1 MADYLIQISYTPEA
15 LARLIANPQNREE
28 VARSLIEKLG
38 GELKGFWFSFGD
50 YDLVELA
57 TLPDN
62 VSAAAL
68 SMAVFGGGAVKAFK
82 TTPLL
87 SLNEGIDAMKKA
99 SELGYQPPMN
109 N

>member
-1 MADYLIQISYTPEA
+1 MADYLIQIGYTPEA
-15 LARLIANPQNREE
+15 VARLVANPQNREE

-57 TLPDN
+57 TFKDN
-62 VSAAAL
+62 VDAAAL

-87 SLNEGIDAMKKA
+87 SLNEGMEAMRKA
-99 SELGYQPPMN
+99 SRLGYKPPHE
-109 N
+109 

>member
-1 MADYLIQISYTPEA
+1 MADYLIQIAYTPEA
-15 LARLIANPQNREE
+15 VATLVANPQDREE

-57 TLPDN
+57 TFPDN
-62 VSAAAL
+62 VNAAAL

-82 TTPLL
+82 TTPLI
-87 SLNEGIDAMKKA
+87 SLNEGIEAMKKA
-99 SELGYQPPMN
+99 SKLGYYPPRR
-109 N
+109 